1 MLLIEGDSAHDDDQD
16 WDIVGDK
23 VTDTLGD
30 CNDDKQREELRLLSV
45 GPNSSPSQ
53 IYLTCFALCWHES
66 ELGRRERSGDGN

>member
-1 MLLIEGDSAHDDDQD
+1 MLLIEGGCAHHDDQD

-45 GPNSSPSQ
+45 GSQ
-53 IYLTCFALCWHES
+53 F
-66 ELGRRERSGDGN
+66 